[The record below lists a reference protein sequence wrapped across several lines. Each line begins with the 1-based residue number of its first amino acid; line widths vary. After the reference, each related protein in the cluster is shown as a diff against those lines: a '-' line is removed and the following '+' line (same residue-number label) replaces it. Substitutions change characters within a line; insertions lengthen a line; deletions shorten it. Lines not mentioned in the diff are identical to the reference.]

1 MRRVGFPHPIVLL
14 VGCVILAAVL
24 TWVVP
29 PGEFDRALDAATG
42 RELVVPG
49 TWHAVD
55 PAPVGP
61 FAALVAIPRGMV
73 AAAEVIF
80 LVLLVG
86 GGFMVVE
93 ATGAL
98 GPLVAALARRL
109 ARRELLVIP
118 ACCLAF
124 GMGGILIQMQEELV
138 AFAPILLL
146 LVARLGLDRVT
157 AVAMSIGA
165 AVVGAAFSPIDPFL
179 VGIAQKVADVP
190 LLSGAGF
197 RVAVLV
203 PALALWTLGTMR
215 HAARHRE
222 VPGPG
227 PAAAATDTPPATAA
241 GWRQGAVLALV
252 LAAFALFIVGV
263 LRWGWGFNE
272 MSATFFAMGAAAG
285 LVARLGFGGTAEA
298 FVAGFRTMTFAAVLV
313 GFARAIFVVLG
324 DGRIV
329 DTLVQGLFTPLAHLP
344 VAVSALGMMLAHA
357 LLHLPVPST
366 SGHAVLTMPILAPL
380 ADLLGMSRQVAILAY
395 QYGAGL
401 ADVVNPTNGALLAMV
416 AALGVPFERWLRFA
430 LPLAGLLLAVG
441 AAAILAALALGV
453 T

>member
-1 MRRVGFPHPIVLL
+1 MTRLRFPHPFVLL
-14 VGCVILAAVL
+14 LGCVVIAAVL

-29 PGEFDRALDAATG
+29 AGEFARVTDPATG
-42 RELVVPG
+42 REVVVAG
-49 TWHAVD
+49 TYHAVE

-73 AAAEVIF
+73 DAAEVIF

-109 ARRELLVIP
+109 SRRELLVIP

-124 GMGGILIQMQEELV
+124 GLGGILIQMQEELV
-138 AFAPILLL
+138 AFAPILLV
-146 LVARLGLDRVT
+146 LVSRLGLDRLT

-179 VGIAQKVADVP
+179 VGIAQKVAGVP

-197 RVAVLV
+197 RIAVLV
-203 PALALWTLGTMR
+203 PALAIWTLGTMR
-215 HAARHRE
+215 YAARHRH
-222 VPGPG
+222 VPGPAPEE
-227 PAAAATDTPPATAA
+227 PAVAGAAAA
-241 GWRQGAVLALV
+241 GWRQGVVLALV
-252 LAAFALFIVGV
+252 LGAFTLFIVGV
-263 LRWGWGFNE
+263 LRWEWSFNE
-272 MSATFFAMGAAAG
+272 MSAVFFVMGAAAG
-285 LVARLGFGGTAEA
+285 LVAGLGPGGTAEA
-298 FVAGFRTMTFAAVLV
+298 FVTGFRTMIFAAVIV

-329 DTLVQGLFTPLAHLP
+329 DSVVQGLFTPLAHVP
-344 VAVSALGMMLAHA
+344 VAVSAVGMMLAHA

-401 ADVVNPTNGALLAMV
+401 TDVVNPTNGALLAMV

-430 LPLAGLLLAVG
+430 LPLAGLLLALG
-441 AAAILAALALGV
+441 AAAILAALAIGLQ
-453 T
+453 